1 MFAFSAINLGCS
13 KNLVDLEFA
22 IGEILKYS
30 DQTQIEYHED
40 PEDKSVEYVIV
51 NTCGFLSSAR
61 QESEETLSYYDSLG
75 KKLILMGCYVSV
87 KDDAFLGKLR
97 NLYSIVPFMSYSV
110 IEELLLGKKSKLN
123 LSAIVRAKQAHKE
136 SKEKTLSRYL
146 ESIEAPGK
154 GEKAFVW
161 KGDEVRAYIHAPF
174 GYEYLKIAEG
184 CDNNCT
190 FCIIPNIRGRQQ
202 SRPMEDIVK
211 EVRQMLESGIQEIQI
226 ISQDTTRYG
235 TDLYGE
241 PQLMELLE
249 KIDETVEE
257 WILSSLEKGGCSTAS
272 LSRGEDSPDSVAN
285 QGGFSVEDKGGSDSE
300 NSGNQTPHPTGTP
313 LNREVSFRVYYLYPD
328 ILTLE
333 HLDRLAKLKH
343 FLPYF
348 DIPFQHISEN
358 ILKLMG
364 RHYDQQHIFAF
375 LDKIRST
382 FQNTPLWRGNEGGFD
397 SFIRTSFI
405 IGFPGETEENF
416 QELCDFIEKYEFE
429 SVGIFQYH
437 DEPLAASSKLPNK
450 VPEDIAKNRI
460 ERLTP
465 ILDGIYAKKKEAR
478 KWKKQFG
485 YIMDVHEPESRIKN
499 LESRIV
505 TIRPELHAPEVD
517 EYDEI
522 GIENITSGRIEI
534 GSYVGYIL

>member
-22 IGEILKYS
+22 IGEILKFS
-30 DQTQIEYHED
+30 SQTPIEYYDNPED
-40 PEDKSVEYVIV
+40 PNVEYVIV

-61 QESEETLSYYDSLG
+61 QESEETLSYYDSLD

-87 KDDAFLGKLR
+87 KDDAFLANLK
-97 NLYSIVPFMSYSV
+97 NLYSVVPFMSYSV
-110 IEELLLGKKSKLN
+110 IEELVMGKKSKLN

-174 GYEYLKIAEG
+174 GYEYIKIAEG

-211 EVRQMLESGIQEIQI
+211 EVRQMLDQWIREIQI
-226 ISQDTTRYG
+226 LSQDTTRYG
-235 TDLYGE
+235 TDIYDE
-241 PQLMELLE
+241 PRLMELLE
-249 KIDETVEE
+249 KIDETISDFVTREDE
-257 WILSSLEKGGCSTAS
+257 AIQDSKSQSSVNWSWQLLS
-272 LSRGEDSPDSVAN
+272 
-285 QGGFSVEDKGGSDSE
+285 QGAPK
-300 NSGNQTPHPTGTP
+300 
-313 LNREVSFRVYYLYPD
+313 FRVYYLYPD

-348 DIPFQHISEN
+348 DIPFQHISAN

-364 RHYDQQHIFAF
+364 RHYDQGHIFAF

-382 FQNTPLWRGNEGGFD
+382 FPN

-405 IGFPGETEENF
+405 VGFPGETEENF
-416 QELCDFIEKYEFE
+416 QELCDFIEKYGFE

-437 DEPLAASSKLPNK
+437 DEPLATSSKLSNK

-460 ERLTP
+460 NTLTP
-465 ILDGIYAKKKEAR
+465 ILDSIYKR
-478 KWKKQFG
+478 KTAERTGKKQFG
-485 YIMDVHEPESRIKN
+485 YIMLISDSEPRAKN
-499 LESRIV
+499 QELRTV
-505 TIRPELHAPEVD
+505 VIRPELHAPEVD
-517 EYDEI
+517 EYDTVAI
-522 GIENITSGRIEI
+522 KNIVNGEVEI
-534 GSYVGYIL
+534 GSYVEYIL

>member
-22 IGEILKYS
+22 IGEILKFS
-30 DQTQIEYHED
+30 AQTPIEYYDNPED
-40 PEDKSVEYVIV
+40 PNVGYVIV

-61 QESEETLSYYDSLG
+61 QESEETLSYYDSIG

-87 KDDAFLGKLR
+87 KDDAFLANLK
-97 NLYSIVPFMSYSV
+97 NLYSVVPFMSYSV
-110 IEELLLGKKSKLN
+110 IEELVMGKKSKLN

-174 GYEYLKIAEG
+174 GYEYIKVAEW

-211 EVRQMLESGIQEIQI
+211 EVKQMLSQWIQEIQI
-226 ISQDTTRYG
+226 LSQDTTRYG
-235 TDLYGE
+235 TDIYGDAR
-241 PQLMELLE
+241 LMELLE
-249 KIDETVEE
+249 TIDAIDGDFT
-257 WILSSLEKGGCSTAS
+257 
-272 LSRGEDSPDSVAN
+272 
-285 QGGFSVEDKGGSDSE
+285 
-300 NSGNQTPHPTGTP
+300 
-313 LNREVSFRVYYLYPD
+313 FRVYYLYPD

-348 DIPFQHISEN
+348 DIPFQHISAN

-364 RHYDQQHIFAF
+364 RHYDQGHIFAF

-382 FQNTPLWRGNEGGFD
+382 FPN

-405 IGFPGETEENF
+405 VGFPGETPENF
-416 QELCDFIEKYEFE
+416 QELCDFIEKYQFE

-437 DEPLAASSKLPNK
+437 DEPLAASSKLSDK
-450 VPEDIAKNRI
+450 ISEDIAKNRI
-460 ERLTP
+460 NTLTP
-465 ILDGIYAKKKEAR
+465 ILDSIYKR
-478 KWKKQFG
+478 KTAERTGKKQFG
-485 YIMDVHEPESRIKN
+485 YIMLISDSEPRTKN
-499 LESRIV
+499 QELRTV
-505 TIRPELHAPEVD
+505 VIRPELHAPEVD
-517 EYDEI
+517 EYDTVTI
-522 GIENITSGRIEI
+522 KNIVNGEIEI
-534 GSYVGYIL
+534 GSYVEYIL